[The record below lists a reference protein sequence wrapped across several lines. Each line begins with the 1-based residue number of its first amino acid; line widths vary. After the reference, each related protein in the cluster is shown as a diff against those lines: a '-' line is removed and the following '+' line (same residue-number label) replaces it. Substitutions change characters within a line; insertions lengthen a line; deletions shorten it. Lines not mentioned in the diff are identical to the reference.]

1 MSAALKRA
9 AARKTAP
16 KKATPSA
23 AAKRA
28 PAAKDQRA
36 AEMLREIRVKGE
48 ALTDRI
54 DRLLARLA

>member
-1 MSAALKRA
+1 MSAALKTA
-9 AARKTAP
+9 AVRKKVT
-16 KKATPSA
+16 KKAAPGA

-36 AEMLREIRVKGE
+36 VEMLREIRAKGE

-54 DRLLARLA
+54 DRLLTRLA